1 MRKTYG
7 VALIGCGHMGE
18 AHLSQIYYKENVRL
32 EYVCDLDEPKALSF
46 QKRYRANHF
55 CMDSRDCISSAQVDI
70 VIIATY
76 PSTHLEL
83 VQQCILHQ
91 KHVIC
96 EKPIA
101 PNPEEGRRFV
111 QLVREHP
118 ECKVLVGHILRHNA
132 TYQKVAGMIRSG
144 AIGRPIVFRMVQ
156 NHHTM
161 DWGKYLAILKE
172 TSPLLD
178 CGVHYVDVTQWFTG
192 ARVQRVTA
200 SGSRTEESVPEDSF
214 NYGFMTLELDDGSVG
229 YYEAGWSN
237 TFSSDNLKEFVGPEG
252 SIRIIY
258 RKDRQTHQEEGDLI
272 EYYKYPEKEYEM
284 INLQSDRKPTGAQ
297 FDHLIRMIEEGCEAN
312 PTIEEVFESFMVCC
326 DAQKQVLDKLKQQE
340 K

>member
-178 CGVHYVDVTQWFTG
+178 C
-192 ARVQRVTA
+192 
-200 SGSRTEESVPEDSF
+200 
-214 NYGFMTLELDDGSVG
+214 
-229 YYEAGWSN
+229 
-237 TFSSDNLKEFVGPEG
+237 
-252 SIRIIY
+252 
-258 RKDRQTHQEEGDLI
+258 
-272 EYYKYPEKEYEM
+272 
-284 INLQSDRKPTGAQ
+284 
-297 FDHLIRMIEEGCEAN
+297 
-312 PTIEEVFESFMVCC
+312 
-326 DAQKQVLDKLKQQE
+326 
-340 K
+340 